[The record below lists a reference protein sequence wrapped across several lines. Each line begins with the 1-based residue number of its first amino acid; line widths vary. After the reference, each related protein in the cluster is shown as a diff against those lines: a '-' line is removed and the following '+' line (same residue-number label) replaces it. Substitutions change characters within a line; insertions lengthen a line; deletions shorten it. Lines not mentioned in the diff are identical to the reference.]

1 MKKLQYIFI
10 FTSKKFH
17 CMTTKYA
24 SSLFT
29 TYRVTTVSRNIKSNE
44 EIEREDPPLFLETI
58 EVSML
63 ETEWPF
69 F

>member
-1 MKKLQYIFI
+1 
-10 FTSKKFH
+10 
-17 CMTTKYA
+17 MTTKYA

-29 TYRVTTVSRNIKSNE
+29 TYSYRVTTVSRNIKSNE